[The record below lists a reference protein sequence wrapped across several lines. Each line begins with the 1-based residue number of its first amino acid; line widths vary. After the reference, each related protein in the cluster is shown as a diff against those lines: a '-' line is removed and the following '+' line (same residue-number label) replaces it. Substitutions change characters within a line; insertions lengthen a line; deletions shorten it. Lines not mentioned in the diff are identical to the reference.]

1 MRRPFP
7 FRRVCLFVPPQ
18 SSITNVFDPA
28 SSDVPPQSSYKRH
41 PSKPRTPETHSRDT
55 AKCDTIIIIYIEGTQ
70 NQGSRCTSSALFH
83 LPFFLSIHFLS
94 PSLSLSFTFLGLV
107 HAPHTSLWR
116 FLCGVIIP
124 LRTYPFATR
133 CASSPLRRPR
143 PVAAR
148 CLGPQSEGRYVAC
161 RRACT
166 TTEE

>member
-55 AKCDTIIIIYIEGTQ
+55 ARCDTIIIIYIEETQ

-83 LPFFLSIHFLS
+83 LPFFLSIHFL
-94 PSLSLSFTFLGLV
+94 PLSLSLV
-107 HAPHTSLWR
+107 H
-116 FLCGVIIP
+116 F
-124 LRTYPFATR
+124 
-133 CASSPLRRPR
+133 PR
-143 PVAAR
+143 PGARAAHVFVAFSVWCYHSSSYIPVCDAMRLLSTSAATTGCRKVPWPPVRRSLR
-148 CLGPQSEGRYVAC
+148 CLSAC
-161 RRACT
+161 MHHD
-166 TTEE
+166 